1 MQVIGFT
8 KFERF
13 FREAAGVSVDRNDV
27 ERYLDFVNDAI
38 YDTLLLAQAT
48 AKANLRDVILPW
60 DLPIAAG
67 LQERIHRFTKLDE
80 DIEVEPILEEV
91 AARPPLDLAL
101 ADDTVARLPAL
112 FGAISLA
119 LAEIFKILDSDLKE
133 VHTREWERAFR
144 IVKVLI

>member
-1 MQVIGFT
+1 MGFT
-8 KFERF
+8 RFERF

-38 YDTLLLAQAT
+38 YDMLLLAQAT
-48 AKANLRDVILPW
+48 AKANVRDVILPW

-67 LQERIHRFTKLDE
+67 LQERIHRFAKLDE
-80 DIEVEPILEEV
+80 DIELKPILEEV
-91 AARPPLDLAL
+91 AARPPLEPAF

-133 VHTREWERAFR
+133 VHTSEWERAFR

>member
-67 LQERIHRFTKLDE
+67 LQERIHRFTKLDQ